1 MRTVKFDL
9 RVSPEERQLI
19 DLLAQR
25 EERSA
30 SDAIRRLIRR
40 AVLESNEP
48 TPAPAKHQGGLVGVT
63 ASAQ

>member
-9 RVSPEERQLI
+9 RVSPEERRLI

-40 AVLESNEP
+40 AVQEDER
-48 TPAPAKHQGGLVGVT
+48 APKDGGALAV
-63 ASAQ
+63 SRP